1 MRSPRRAATTTGRR
15 SFRNERRCVEFAPG
29 GPVANFSLSVISL
42 KRAANVVLAAVPI
55 GVRLGVAARPTE
67 PWKGG
72 EKRKRC
78 AVFGSVLESVEDEKR
93 GVESLGS
100 SNSSALRAEVSSN

>member
-29 GPVANFSLSVISL
+29 GPVANFSLSIIPL
-42 KRAANVVLAAVPI
+42 KRATNVVPI

>member
-29 GPVANFSLSVISL
+29 GPVANFSLSVIPL
-42 KRAANVVLAAVPI
+42 KRATNVVLAVVPI

-78 AVFGSVLESVEDEKR
+78 AVFGSVLEDEKR